1 MAVLEEPLD
10 AVVAWNTSK
19 WSRIRDKRPLE
30 CFEAWRR
37 HPISLAEIKEHD
49 LDLGERLVAVR
60 LKHGVASTVELVLAS
75 LHLYNTLADAET
87 KKKTINNIINF
98 FSFYVVTENVQ
109 VIIGCDLNFKLDEVL
124 EVLTAANRNALEQYG
139 VRLDI
144 MYPNE
149 QQRVEAGAGLGT
161 RPIDGFIVLS
171 LKGVHIRERD
181 GKVPCRLALTNLT
194 LWNRLLDLK
203 RTVAASHNPVFSEFN
218 LISDIELVRQQCV
231 RNNRSRE
238 ELEGQVEALGQRVR
252 ELNELIQ
259 SLHERQQ
266 QMQVARPPQQQQQ
279 QQQPAVRPPQQQ
291 QQVQERPPQEQQQ
304 QQRRQVLAHAGARP
318 QERAMPRGRAR
329 QVNIPADGDDSLME
343 LGRSLFHF
351 RLPRDLPRETKGS
364 GGLGGFMNEAVRLLS
379 PDVYSHNGYL
389 ATYGLPEVRNQTKK
403 RQDWKPWRGRS
414 ENTTSFAGLSPSE
427 TLELLQRE
435 LSEEQRTNL
444 RSNILNRLRE
454 LQQQQQQQA
463 ARPPPQPQQA
473 VRPPPQQQQ
482 AARPPPQQ
490 QQAAR
495 PPPQQQQV
503 ARPPPQQQQAARP
516 PPQQQPAVRPPSQQ
530 QQVDRPPQ
538 LQQRPPQQQQQQHQN
553 GEEGEIEEGGQ
564 ARRRRRTREEE
575 PGVGE
580 SSRQVRHRSDRDAT
594 AAYNSLRSRI
604 LRHMEEIPGFSALEA
619 EAKESLAKRCA
630 DNMAR
635 ERQRKFQNSNYSG
648 ISEREIDTLAREYVR
663 LHFESVDR

>member
-1 MAVLEEPLD
+1 
-10 AVVAWNTSK
+10 
-19 WSRIRDKRPLE
+19 
-30 CFEAWRR
+30 
-37 HPISLAEIKEHD
+37 
-49 LDLGERLVAVR
+49 
-60 LKHGVASTVELVLAS
+60 
-75 LHLYNTLADAET
+75 
-87 KKKTINNIINF
+87 
-98 FSFYVVTENVQ
+98 
-109 VIIGCDLNFKLDEVL
+109 
-124 EVLTAANRNALEQYG
+124 
-139 VRLDI
+139 

-252 ELNELIQ
+252 ELIELIQ

-304 QQRRQVLAHAGARP
+304 QQRRQ
-318 QERAMPRGRAR
+318 RAMPRGRAR

-351 RLPRDLPRETKGS
+351 RLPRDLPKETKGS

-389 ATYGLPEVRNQTKK
+389 ATYGLPQVRNQTKK
-403 RQDWKPWRGRS
+403 RQDWKPWSGRS

-463 ARPPPQPQQA
+463 ARPPPQ
-473 VRPPPQQQQ
+473 
-482 AARPPPQQ
+482 Q

-503 ARPPPQQQQAARP
+503 A
-516 PPQQQPAVRPPSQQ
+516 RPPSQQ

-580 SSRQVRHRSDRDAT
+580 SSRQVRHRPDRDAT

-648 ISEREIDTLAREYVR
+648 ISEREIDTLAREYVS